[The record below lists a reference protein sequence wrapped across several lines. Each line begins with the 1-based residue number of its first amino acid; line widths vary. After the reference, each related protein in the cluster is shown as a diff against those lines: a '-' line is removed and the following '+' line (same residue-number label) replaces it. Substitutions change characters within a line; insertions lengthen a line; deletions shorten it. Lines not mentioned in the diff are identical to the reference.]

1 MIVKKLLMLGEIGV
15 GKTSISRRLAFG
27 TFGDNYKATIGVDI
41 YSYDVKPD
49 PAGHAF
55 KFLVWDTDGSHG
67 ESIFRQY
74 YARQAQAAM
83 IVADVTRPSTIET
96 MLKLGRLYEDVM
108 PGRYYA
114 YVLNKIDLATSESSS
129 DLLERVR
136 STKVAVFQT
145 SALLGSNVA
154 EAFHDAAIEIIKLE
168 R

>member
-1 MIVKKLLMLGEIGV
+1 MILKKILMLGEIGV
-15 GKTSISRRLAFG
+15 GKTSISRRLSFG

-41 YSYDVKPD
+41 YAYDVKPD
-49 PAGHAF
+49 PEGLPF

-83 IVADVTRPSTIET
+83 IVADITRPTTLDS
-96 MLKLGRLYEDVM
+96 MLKLGRLYEEVM

-114 YVLNKIDLATSESSS
+114 FVLNKLDLAE
-129 DLLERVR
+129 DPGLAGRLEQLKASRVPLFR
-136 STKVAVFQT
+136 T
-145 SALLGSNVA
+145 SALTGHNVA
-154 EAFHDAAIEIIKLE
+154 QAFHDAAVEIIRLE

>member
-1 MIVKKLLMLGEIGV
+1 MIVRKILMLGEIGV

-49 PAGHAF
+49 PEGLAF

-96 MLKLGRLYEDVM
+96 MLQLGRLFADVM

-114 YVLNKIDLATSESSS
+114 HVLNKVDLAADPATTEA
-129 DLLERVR
+129 LERLKSSRVPLFR
-136 STKVAVFQT
+136 T
-145 SALLGSNVA
+145 SALSGERVTS
-154 EAFHDAAIEIIKLE
+154 AFHDAAVEIIKLE